1 VRTQIRGH
9 YKAAVN
15 SEIRAAGCQCKV
27 DILLKNVG
35 TEVSVH
41 QTFDLRP
48 RFIPEKSGVNK
59 KGVNQKCYSHKKKEL
74 A

>member
-1 VRTQIRGH
+1 VRTQIRSQ
-9 YKAAVN
+9 YKAAAN

-41 QTFDLRP
+41 QNLIYALDLSLKNR
-48 RFIPEKSGVNK
+48 
-59 KGVNQKCYSHKKKEL
+59 